1 MNHLLQKMQ
10 NFLSRDLAIIPR
22 KKYLDVLLSRVDTG
36 LVTVITGMRR
46 TGKSLLVVDYL
57 QKTDTRKAFYFSK
70 EFDALSE
77 VESVSDLV
85 RLFELF
91 QANFGDPEY
100 IVIDEIQDISE
111 WEKFIR
117 MVFAEKKYKIIITGS
132 NANLLSS
139 ELATFLSGRYT
150 TVHVFPLAYPEF
162 LNFLGKNP
170 TDDTLR
176 EYLFYGGL
184 PEITKI
190 ANSRDKESYLSAI
203 ADSVL
208 LKDVIAR
215 HQVRDTGTI
224 RRILAFFADNVG
236 SPTTLRNISD
246 YFK

>member
-1 MNHLLQKMQ
+1 MDHLLQKMQ

-57 QKTDTRKAFYFSK
+57 QKIDIRKVFYFSK

-85 RLFELF
+85 KLFELY
-91 QANFGDPEY
+91 QANYGDPSH

-117 MVFAEKKYKIIITGS
+117 LVFAEKKYKIIITGS

-139 ELATFLSGRYT
+139 ELATFLSGRYI
-150 TVHVFPLAYPEF
+150 TVHVFPLTYSEF
-162 LNFLGKNP
+162 LSFLGKTP

-190 ANSRDKESYLSAI
+190 SNSRDKESYLSAI

-208 LKDVIAR
+208 LKDVITR
-215 HQVRDTGTI
+215 HQVRDPGMI
-224 RRILAFFADNVG
+224 RRILSFFADNVG
-236 SPTTLRNISD
+236 SPTTLRNISN